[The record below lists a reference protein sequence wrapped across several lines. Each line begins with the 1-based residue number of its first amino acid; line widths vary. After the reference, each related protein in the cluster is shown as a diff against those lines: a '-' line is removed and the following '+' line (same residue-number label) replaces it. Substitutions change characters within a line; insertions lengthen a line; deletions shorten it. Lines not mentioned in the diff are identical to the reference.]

1 MGTDLPLPDFQSP
14 PLDEVVVGVQFSA
27 PLEYSILHARDVWA
41 LFESDFPIVTEQPRL
56 EPQFEIFGGNPQ
68 PSFQFNFGPPP
79 TRGRLWFSSE
89 DNSHLF
95 QFQEDRLLLN
105 WRRQAQ
111 GSTYPRHEKLI
122 QIFSDYMSKLDDLF
136 KMKYATG
143 LKINQAEVTYL
154 NTMPLSDFSEAGD
167 WIKLFG
173 SPELKIELLNATL
186 TEIVEN
192 AEGKPIA
199 RVSYDIQPVWEPVT
213 GQKAIRLSL
222 TCRGKPDDES
232 TASALSFIA
241 TAREKIVRRF
251 CDLTTDK
258 AHKIWGRQ
266 T

>member
-27 PLEYSILHARDVWA
+27 PPEYSILHASEIWA
-41 LFESDFPIVTEQPRL
+41 LFKSDFPIVSEQPRL

-79 TRGRLWFSSE
+79 TRGRLWFSSV
-89 DNSHLF
+89 DKTHLF

-105 WRRQAQ
+105 WRRQGQ
-111 GSTYPRHEKLI
+111 NSTYPRHEKLI
-122 QIFSDYMSKLDDLF
+122 EVFSDYLGKLDRLF
-136 KMKYATG
+136 KVNYVDG
-143 LKINQAEVTYL
+143 LNINQAEVTYL
-154 NTMPLSDFSEAGD
+154 NTIPLSNFSEAGD

-173 SPELKIELLNATL
+173 LPELKIELLNATL
-186 TEIVEN
+186 TEIVES
-192 AEGKPIA
+192 AEGKPTA
-199 RVSYDIQPVWEPVT
+199 RMSYDVQPVWEQVT

-222 TCRGKPDDES
+222 TCRGKPGDES

-241 TAREKIVRRF
+241 EARENIVRRF
-251 CDLTTDK
+251 CDLTTEK
-258 AHKIWGRQ
+258 AHEIWGRQ